1 LFENARGSV
10 VFISTAH
17 VVRDVWTRNAY
28 TVPRGT
34 GAGFIWDDTGHV
46 LTNFHVI
53 EGASQATVKL
63 ADGRDTRPH

>member
-1 LFENARGSV
+1 V

-28 TVPRGT
+28 TVLRGA
-34 GAGFIWDDTGHV
+34 GSGFIWDEAGHA

-53 EGASQATVKL
+53 EGASQATVRL
-63 ADGRDTRPH
+63 ADGRDTRLH